1 MQRHGRNVVETVQ
14 KPIIQHN
21 INTSV
26 TNAHEIYY
34 EAPLGP
40 PPSYPPSDINQ
51 LGYQSNVEQSENKQ
65 ADAVRRPKPQ
75 PVRRPPPTPAPKPRP
90 TPKPQQNPTSYPR
103 PIRVIVHNL
112 PAETAAPVYTQ
123 PPSTTT
129 APAPVHD
136 APGEK
141 RRPFEA
147 TFNILHP
154 MNIKAVLDINH
165 PGSRIYS

>member
-1 MQRHGRNVVETVQ
+1 M
-14 KPIIQHN
+14 
-21 INTSV
+21 SV
-26 TNAHEIYY
+26 ASYVMSSGYE